1 MRRCTLKH
9 ALIRGGELF
18 KMYIM
23 NRHYNNR
30 AVSNIIAA
38 LLLIAIAVA
47 AAVLLYVFSIG
58 LLGSLGSSGGQQTKE
73 QVVMEAY
80 SWSSGCGG
88 SLTLTLRNVGPAAV
102 DLAGGAGNADFFV
115 NGVAITPSSGGSST
129 LNPGQSTTVTL
140 PTTTVSPCIPG
151 AAYPLKVV
159 TPTGGVFSYS
169 VIAGSAS

>member
-1 MRRCTLKH
+1 M
-9 ALIRGGELF
+9 GGELF
-18 KMYIM
+18 KMYII
-23 NRHYNNR
+23 NRHFNNR

-73 QVVMEAY
+73 QVIMEAY
-80 SWSSGCGG
+80 NWAAPACPTASIS
-88 SLTLTLRNVGPAAV
+88 LTLRNVGPASV
-102 DLAGGAGNADFFV
+102 NLSGDSGGADFFV
-115 NGVAITPSSGGSST
+115 NGSPMTFSGTDTALAPGSST
-129 LNPGQSTTVTL
+129 SGTL
-140 PTTTVSPCIPG
+140 GGNVSPCISG
-151 AAYPLKVV
+151 AAYPLKIV

>member
-1 MRRCTLKH
+1 MPEVFILTM
-9 ALIRGGELF
+9 GGELF

-23 NRHYNNR
+23 NRHFNNR

-80 SWSSGCGG
+80 SWSGGCAGP
-88 SLTLTLRNVGPAAV
+88 LALTLRNVGPASV
-102 DLAGGAGNADFFV
+102 DLGAADYFV
-115 NGVAITPSSGGSST
+115 NGVSVLTGGTSTPITPGGSFAISLDT
-129 LNPGQSTTVTL
+129 SG
-140 PTTTVSPCIPG
+140 VSPCITG
-151 AAYPLKVV
+151 AAYPMKVV